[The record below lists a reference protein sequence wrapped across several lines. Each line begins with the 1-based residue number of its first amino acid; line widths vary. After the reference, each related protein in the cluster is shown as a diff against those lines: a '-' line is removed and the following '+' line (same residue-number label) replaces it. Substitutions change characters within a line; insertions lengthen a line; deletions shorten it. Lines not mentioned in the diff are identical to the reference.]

1 MNVQAAIQRLRATVK
16 LQRGNIVTIDFRAA
30 KDDLDQDYLEDWM
43 ESLVD
48 HHFDHSDTFIIEKIK
63 GQTALVQ
70 GIGDHAKALSTHGV
84 RFTVPIMYLDL
95 ARR

>member
-30 KDDLDQDYLEDWM
+30 KNDVDDDYLEDWM

-48 HHFDHSDTFIIEKIK
+48 HHFDHNDTFIIEKIK

-70 GIGDHAKALSTHGV
+70 GMEVWALSMHGV
-84 RFTVPIMYLDL
+84 RFTVPIRYLDL